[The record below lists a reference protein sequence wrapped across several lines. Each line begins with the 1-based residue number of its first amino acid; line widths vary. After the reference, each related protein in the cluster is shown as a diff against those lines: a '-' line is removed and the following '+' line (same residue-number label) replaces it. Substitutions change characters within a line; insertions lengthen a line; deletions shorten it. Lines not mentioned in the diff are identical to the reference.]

1 MDTRFEGPRTAD
13 LRWVVVPATLG
24 SAVIHAAVMGPHF
37 EESPVE
43 GVAFAVMV
51 VALGLSAIE
60 AAVRP
65 GRRQLV
71 AVAAVHA
78 VILGLWAWTRTVGL
92 PGQGVEGV
100 AFTDAAA
107 VLLGAVGLGGALAGL
122 SRLVD
127 RSARS
132 GRRPI
137 AAAGVA
143 VLAVAALTVPAVAE
157 ADDHVHATSGAHGT
171 TADGAHDADM
181 TGTDA
186 AHDHGAEAGATI
198 DTAGAGAASIDM
210 ASISAIFSTVDHAHH
225 EGGTGNARFHDAS
238 SEPCVPTAEQV
249 QAADDIIAAVTFAI
263 ERYRDPEVAVAD
275 GYRPLGFEPNGIHHY
290 LHAGYRTDDAHLD
303 PTRPEALLYG
313 RTPDGGLI
321 PVGVM
326 FMMDQPGQAGERIGG
341 CLTPWHA
348 HGYPFAPRGE
358 ESAEMMHVW
367 TIPVPGGPFAEHIE
381 GEYAR
386 LYLGKEAIDA
396 DRALNERLPA
406 EPGTTTTSR
415 TDQMLT
421 IQQRLNAINVH
432 REVLCSPGVRPG
444 LERRWTTPGLIERL
458 CDPTMNGLLPGV
470 EAVPLAELA
479 AAFG

>member
-1 MDTRFEGPRTAD
+1 METRFEGPRTAD

-43 GVAFAVMV
+43 GVAFASMV

-65 GRRQLV
+65 GRRQLG

-78 VILGLWAWTRTVGL
+78 VILGLWAWTRTIGL

-107 VLLGAVGLGGALAGL
+107 VLLGAAGLGGALAGL

-127 RSARS
+127 HRSRS
-132 GRRPI
+132 SRRSI
-137 AAAGVA
+137 AVAGVTVA
-143 VLAVAALTVPAVAE
+143 AVAALTVPAVAE
-157 ADDHVHATSGAHGT
+157 AGDHVHATSAAHGGDEAGHAAAAT
-171 TADGAHDADM
+171 GA
-181 TGTDA
+181 DA
-186 AHDHGAEAGATI
+186 AHDHSADITPT
-198 DTAGAGAASIDM
+198 DTADASRLAALQAS
-210 ASISAIFSTVDHAHH
+210 SISGIFSTVDHAHH

-249 QAADDIIAAVTFAI
+249 KAADDIIAAVTFAI

-326 FMMDQPGQAGERIGG
+326 FMMDRPGQAGERIGG

-348 HGYPFAPRGE
+348 HGYPFAPRGQ

-386 LYLGKEAIDA
+386 LYLGKDAIDA
-396 DRALNERLPA
+396 DQALNQRTPA

-415 TDQMLT
+415 TDPMLT

-444 LERRWTTPGLIERL
+444 LERRWTTPGLIDRL
-458 CDPTMNGLLPGV
+458 CDPTMNGLLPGA

-479 AAFG
+479 AAFD